1 MWEDMSNVGFAV
13 AERYVSSFCWFSR
26 WEGEC
31 VRRRVAL
38 GRVSRVFTRVCV
50 CQWGTGER
58 TG

>member
-1 MWEDMSNVGFAV
+1 MWEEMSNVGFAV

-38 GRVSRVFTRVCV
+38 G
-50 CQWGTGER
+50 
-58 TG
+58 